1 MLLPKIIG
9 RFKMN
14 AGKEIN
20 SMRQTTGQ
28 TVWQRN
34 YFEHII
40 RNAESYK
47 NIENY
52 IRNNPAN
59 WMKDGKGKDDINEDD
74 TFEDGSSKDDISTG
88 GSSPDD
94 LSQGDSSQLDSSKG
108 DS

>member
-1 MLLPKIIG
+1 
-9 RFKMN
+9 MN

-20 SMRQTTGQ
+20 NMRQKTGQ

-40 RNAESYK
+40 RNAESYT

-52 IRNNPAN
+52 IKNNPAN
-59 WMKDGKGKDDINEDD
+59 WIKDGRGKDDIFKDD
-74 TFEDGSSKDDISTG
+74 FGMDDSSKGDICKG
-88 GSSPDD
+88 
-94 LSQGDSSQLDSSKG
+94 DSSKG

>member
-1 MLLPKIIG
+1 
-9 RFKMN
+9 MN

-74 TFEDGSSKDDISTG
+74 LGAF
-88 GSSPDD
+88 
-94 LSQGDSSQLDSSKG
+94 DSSRADSNKG